1 MRIKRHYLA
10 LGLGILIMALL
21 PWVVIAQDAQPTI
34 TPTPIP
40 VDDGSQDD
48 SAAPSLEGVA
58 PPPAVTEESVVS
70 PAATQ
75 SVEADTTSIG
85 NGVVPS
91 SPVCPTLVE
100 ESFTATEF
108 VCEGVGTG
116 EACIGNGTV
125 EAIFGAADTGAVFA
139 NTGDTIRLT
148 SLEELSLRSTSTANG
163 VWTVVNARIELN
175 STDGAIPVD
184 VPLLMFGDVT
194 LSDTG
199 QIASGVAQNGTVIAG
214 RGLNVRRTPGN
225 DGVLIWQLD
234 AGEQVLA
241 TGITSDRQWI
251 RIQIPSRF
259 SGIGWAYAP
268 FIEVDGGSDSLPFVT
283 ASSPLPNLTP
293 PEFGPMQSVELLTAN
308 NAPDCN
314 AIDSG
319 ILLQSPSG
327 LPDKV
332 RILINNVEIQLN
344 GTAHIQAQAD
354 GVMTINVLEGE
365 ASLIV
370 SGATT
375 IVSVGNRATVSL
387 NSNLQPSGTVQV
399 SSITLSDF
407 LDLPTRLLPR
417 QIMLGTASTTT
428 SDAPA
433 PTQATGFGTPA
444 PTNTPEACTLTARD
458 SVRNMRTGPSTDY
471 AIARVLQP
479 NESVTG
485 IGQVNI
491 LGFVWYQTTEG
502 GWVRFD
508 SVEVSAPCTSLSVVA
523 APPPPEPTAIP
534 TPDASSVGLNSSL
547 LGDVA
552 CPDGRVTASAS
563 SDGSDISIAI
573 GGTWTAQAAT
583 TVTFTTQGGQ
593 LRPEFGD
600 YIQIVAEDGSI
611 IARSSEGRQLQ
622 VTFAQTTVFV
632 ARFSAANGDLIV
644 MEAVC
649 NGAG

>member
-1 MRIKRHYLA
+1 MRMKRHYLA
-10 LGLGILIMALL
+10 FGLGLLIIVLL

-40 VDDGSQDD
+40 VDVGAEDD
-48 SAAPSLEGVA
+48 SAAPSLEGVV
-58 PPPAVTEESVVS
+58 PPEATE
-70 PAATQ
+70 
-75 SVEADTTSIG
+75 SVEAGTTSIG
-85 NGVVPS
+85 DVVPS
-91 SPVCPTLVE
+91 GPVCPTLVQ

-108 VCEGVGTG
+108 VCESVTTG

-125 EAIFGAADTGAVFA
+125 ESIFGAADTGATFA
-139 NTGDTIRLT
+139 NPGDTTRLT
-148 SLEELSLRSTSTANG
+148 NLDELSLRSTSTANG

-175 STDGAIPVD
+175 STDGAIPVG
-184 VPLLMFGDVT
+184 VPLLLFGDVT

-199 QIASGVAQNGTVIAG
+199 QIASGVARNGTVVAG

-241 TGITSDRQWI
+241 TGITIDRLWI
-251 RIQIPSRF
+251 RIQIPNRF

-268 FIEVDGGSDSLPFVT
+268 FIEVDGGSDALPLANVN
-283 ASSPLPNLTP
+283 SPEPDLTP
-293 PEFGPMQSVELLTAN
+293 PEFGSMQSVELLTAN

-314 AIDSG
+314 SIDSG
-319 ILLQSPSG
+319 ILMQSPSG

-332 RILINNVEIQLN
+332 RILINNIEIQLN

-375 IVSVGNRATVSL
+375 IVSAGNRATVSL
-387 NSNLQPSGTVQV
+387 NSNLQPTGSAQV

-417 QIMLGTASTTT
+417 QIMLGTTSAST
-428 SDAPA
+428 SDVPA
-433 PTQATGFGTPA
+433 PTQAIGFGTPS
-444 PTNTPEACTLTARD
+444 PTNTPETCTLTARD
-458 SVRNMRTGPSTDY
+458 SVRNMRTGPGTDY

-479 NESVTG
+479 NTSVTG
-485 IGQVNI
+485 IGQINI
-491 LGFVWYQTTEG
+491 SGFVWYQTTDG

-508 SVEVSAPCTSLSVVA
+508 SMEVSTSCTSLPVVV

-534 TPDASSVGLNSSL
+534 TADASSAGLNSSL
-547 LGDVA
+547 LGDIA
-552 CPDGRVTASAS
+552 CPDGRVSASAS
-563 SDGSDISIAI
+563 SDGSDYSITI
-573 GGTWTAQAAT
+573 GGTWSAQAAT

-600 YIQIVAEDGSI
+600 YIQIIAEDGSVV
-611 IARSSEGRQLQ
+611 ARSSEGRQLR
-622 VTFAQTTVFV
+622 VTFDQATVFV
-632 ARFSAANGDLIV
+632 ARFSAANGDLVVI
-644 MEAVC
+644 EAIC
-649 NGAG
+649 NGGG